1 MRTNGKDHEVKPR
14 DYCRPKDGNRI
25 AQDVN
30 IT

>member
-14 DYCRPKDGNRI
+14 DYLGPKDGSRVAEN
-25 AQDVN
+25 VN